1 MNWHTYKRGFTLV
14 ETLVGA
20 AVFVSIG
27 VACYQA
33 FGVLMNI
40 TQATRAKIAATE
52 LANEQF
58 EIIRNLAYNDVGIVA
73 GLPVGKIAR
82 TQNLTRDN
90 FSFTVTTTIRSV
102 DDPFDGTI
110 GGSPNDTSP
119 ADYKLADLDITCSNC
134 KNFTTVDF
142 TTLIAPHALETA
154 STNGALFIRVFDANG
169 LPVPQANV
177 HIVNTQTNPDTVI
190 DETTDNDGWVKIVD
204 APAGTNAYNVTATK
218 AGYTTDRTYIP
229 GGAAGANPEKPDV
242 TVVQQQISQMSLAID
257 RTSTLSVTSLDA
269 TCVAL
274 PSVGFS
280 LTGSKLIGT
289 GVLKYPT
296 QNFTTNGSGT
306 YNISSIEYDTYSAL
320 LTSAGYDL
328 AGTNVT
334 QNFFVNPNQS
344 AELSLI
350 AVPHATRALL
360 INVETA
366 AGVAI
371 DGATVQLE
379 QIGLFDETKTT
390 NSGACPTPGQV
401 FWNGLASGTYTV
413 EVSAPG
419 YDTNT
424 ISDYSVS
431 AGWQNLNVVLVP

>member
-1 MNWHTYKRGFTLV
+1 MSKKGFTLV

-27 VACYQA
+27 VAAYQS

-40 TQATRAKIAATE
+40 TQGTRAKIAATE

-58 EIIRNLAYNDVGIVA
+58 EIIRNLSYNDVGIIA

-90 FSFTVTTTIRSV
+90 FLFTVTTTIRNV

-134 KNFTTVDF
+134 KNFTNVDF

-177 HIVNTQTNPDTVI
+177 HIENTQTNPDTII

-204 APAGTNAYNVTATK
+204 APAGTNAYNITATK
-218 AGYTTDRTYIP
+218 DGYTTDKTYIP
-229 GGAAGANPEKPDV
+229 GGAAGANPVKPDV

-257 RTSTLSVTSLDA
+257 QTSTLSVTSLDA
-269 TCVAL
+269 NCVAL

-280 LTGSKLIGT
+280 LTGSKLIGS

-296 QNFTTNGSGT
+296 QNFTTNGSGV
-306 YNISSIEYDTYSAL
+306 YDIPSIEYDTYSTL
-320 LTSAGYDL
+320 LTSTGYDL

-379 QIGLFDETKTT
+379 QTGLFNETKTT
-390 NSGACPTPGQV
+390 NSGTCPTPGQV
-401 FWNGLASGTYTV
+401 FWNGLASGTYTI

-424 ISDYSVS
+424 ISDYSIS

>member
-1 MNWHTYKRGFTLV
+1 MSKKGFTLV

-27 VACYQA
+27 VAAYQS

-40 TQATRAKIAATE
+40 TQGTRAKIAATE

-58 EIIRNLAYNDVGIVA
+58 EIIRNLSYNDVGIIA

-90 FSFTVTTTIRSV
+90 FLFTVTTTIRNV

-134 KNFTTVDF
+134 KNFTNVDF

-177 HIVNTQTNPDTVI
+177 HIENTQTNPDTII

-204 APAGTNAYNVTATK
+204 APAGTNAYNITATK
-218 AGYTTDRTYIP
+218 DGYTTDKTYIP
-229 GGAAGANPEKPDV
+229 GGAAGANPVKPDV

-257 RTSTLSVTSLDA
+257 QTSTLSVTSLDA
-269 TCVAL
+269 NCVAL
-274 PSVGFS
+274 PLVGFS
-280 LTGSKLIGT
+280 LTGSKLIGS

-296 QNFTTNGSGT
+296 QNFTTNGSGV
-306 YNISSIEYDTYSAL
+306 YDIPSIEYDTYSTL
-320 LTSAGYDL
+320 LTSTGYDL

-371 DGATVQLE
+371 DGASVQLE
-379 QIGLFDETKTT
+379 QTGLFNETKTT
-390 NSGACPTPGQV
+390 NSGTCPTPGQV
-401 FWNGLASGTYTV
+401 FWNGLASGTYTI

-424 ISDYSVS
+424 ISDYSIS

>member
-1 MNWHTYKRGFTLV
+1 MSKKGFTLV

-27 VACYQA
+27 VAAYQS

-40 TQATRAKIAATE
+40 TQGTRAKIAATE

-58 EIIRNLAYNDVGIVA
+58 EIIRNLSYNDVGIIA

-90 FSFTVTTTIRSV
+90 FLFTVTTTIRNV

-134 KNFTTVDF
+134 KNFTNVDF

-177 HIVNTQTNPDTVI
+177 HIENTQTNPDTII

-204 APAGTNAYNVTATK
+204 APAGTNAYNITATK
-218 AGYTTDRTYIP
+218 DGYTTDKTYIP
-229 GGAAGANPEKPDV
+229 GGAAGANPVKPDV

-257 RTSTLSVTSLDA
+257 QTSTLSVTSLDA
-269 TCVAL
+269 NCVAL
-274 PSVGFS
+274 PLVGFS
-280 LTGSKLIGT
+280 LTGSKLIGS

-296 QNFTTNGSGT
+296 QNFTTNGSGV
-306 YNISSIEYDTYSAL
+306 YDIPSIEYDTYSTL
-320 LTSAGYDL
+320 LTSTGYDL

-379 QIGLFDETKTT
+379 QTGLFNETKTT
-390 NSGACPTPGQV
+390 NSGTCPTPGQV
-401 FWNGLASGTYTV
+401 FWNGLASGTYTI

-424 ISDYSVS
+424 ISDYSIS